1 MPELPSP
8 LNVTVIGSGVIGLS
22 TAHELASHGHK
33 VRVISDQE
41 PLQTVSAIAAA
52 IWFPYH
58 SENSPAADVLLA
70 RTLARF
76 KALSLIPETG
86 VDLRFGMDIERRA
99 DADRSWAKHVADSEV
114 VDAALLPEGALSATS
129 GTVPV
134 ITMPTYLSW
143 LQDQCQRH
151 GVEFEQRTVNAI
163 GDLRAG
169 ADAVVLAGGMRS
181 AELLGDDHSVYPI
194 RGQVIRLANSAGLRN
209 WLSDDDHPGGVCY
222 IIPRRDDIIVGGT
235 DAAHDTNLEIDA
247 QTASEMLARAI
258 SLVPQ
263 LAGCEVLE
271 HKVGLR
277 PARETIRLERVSG
290 QDMTVIAA
298 YGHGGGGVTLSWGTA
313 QRVVELLDAP
323 AQATHQ

>member
-1 MPELPSP
+1 MSELHSP
-8 LNVTVIGSGVIGLS
+8 LNVTIIGAGVIGLS

-41 PLQTVSAIAAA
+41 PLESVSAVSAA

-58 SENSPAADVLLA
+58 SENSAAADVLLA

-76 KALSLIPETG
+76 QALSLIPETG

-99 DADRSWAKHVADSEV
+99 DADRSWTKHVADAQV
-114 VDAALLPEGALSATS
+114 VDASLLPAGALSATS
-129 GTVPV
+129 ATLPV

-143 LQDQCQRH
+143 LQNQCLRL
-151 GVEFEQRTVNAI
+151 GVSFESRTVTSI
-163 GDLRAG
+163 GELSG
-169 ADAVVLAGGMRS
+169 EADAVVLAAGLRGG
-181 AELLGDDHSVYPI
+181 ELLGDDESVYPI
-194 RGQVIRLANSAGLRN
+194 RGQVIRLSNDVGLHD
-209 WLSDDDHPGGVCY
+209 WLSDDDHPEGVSY

-235 DAAHDTNLEIDA
+235 DVDYDTNLEVDE
-247 QTASEMLARAI
+247 QTATDMLKRAI
-258 SLVPQ
+258 SLVPP
-263 LAGCEVLE
+263 LAQCEVLE

-290 QDMTVIAA
+290 QDTTVIAA

-313 QRVVELLDAP
+313 QRVLELLEA
-323 AQATHQ
+323 